1 MRYDLYSR
9 DGKRLGTV
17 ELEAQVQEFW
27 RAMQR
32 LQVQLR
38 PAPVAPV
45 VTATSNATVKRS
57 RKLDDAT

>member
-45 VTATSNATVKRS
+45 VTATSNTTAKRS